1 MEEKLSQLQNI
12 DWEFSD
18 YKGFS
23 SFPAD
28 INSLHWHPAPFVPQI
43 PAILIQAL
51 TEEGDTILDP
61 FAGAGV
67 TLVEAARLKRRFI
80 GIDINPNA
88 VNIIKAKFY
97 ALSLL
102 NKQLF
107 LTIKKDLESLPSVD
121 SIEDY
126 CMKFGVDKEVIK
138 WFEKKTLKE
147 LFSLHQYV
155 KSEPNSRNRLL
166 KKVLFS
172 SILQKCCSQR
182 EHYTYVTDGCYP
194 DKLLYIN
201 AKELFLNQMESTEKA
216 VETFRKQY
224 RLMYHK
230 DWSFS
235 DSVISVG
242 DARDLRF
249 LKNGSVDIV
258 VTSPPY
264 LGVNDYVRSMRL
276 TWLFFPEKGIQNA
289 MKYEI
294 GARWKR
300 NRKYAYEEYVD
311 GMDKSFSEISRALK
325 PTGFLCLVIGKG
337 RGRVCKRDVVEEL
350 LEILCNKYEFRSCM
364 RISRKIKFRRI
375 QVPGVENEEIIILNK
390 NGAK

>member
-201 AKELFLNQMESTEKA
+201 AKELFLNQMESTRKA